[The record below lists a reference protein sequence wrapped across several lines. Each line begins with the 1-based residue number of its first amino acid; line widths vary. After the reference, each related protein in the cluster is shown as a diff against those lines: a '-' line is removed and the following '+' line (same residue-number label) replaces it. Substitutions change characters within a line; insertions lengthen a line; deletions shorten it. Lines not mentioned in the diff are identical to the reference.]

1 MEAMINQEELTEIIS
16 EEEDRVLE
24 RLFETCDP
32 LAEDLMT
39 YLQHGICV
47 SNIAT
52 LLARELNLPDSDCHE
67 IAVAGVLHDIG
78 KLKVSQ
84 YIYGRGEDV
93 LEIEEM
99 KYVRMHTTLGYHIL
113 KDAGYK
119 DTIMNMILYHHENFD
134 GTGYPNNLAGE
145 EIPFEARIIR
155 VCDVFVALISDR
167 PYRKAFPVEM
177 AIEMM
182 IDEVK
187 NFDMR
192 IFLAFQRMTGSKEF
206 WDTLIRIGY
215 NMETKKLEE
224 FLLCEK

>member
-1 MEAMINQEELTEIIS
+1 
-16 EEEDRVLE
+16 
-24 RLFETCDP
+24 
-32 LAEDLMT
+32 
-39 YLQHGICV
+39 
-47 SNIAT
+47 
-52 LLARELNLPDSDCHE
+52 
-67 IAVAGVLHDIG
+67 
-78 KLKVSQ
+78 
-84 YIYGRGEDV
+84 
-93 LEIEEM
+93 M

-113 KDAGYK
+113 KDAGYE

-134 GTGYPNNLAGE
+134 GTGYPNNLAGD

-167 PYRKAFPVEM
+167 PYRKAFPVEV

-192 IFLAFQRMTGSKEF
+192 IFLAFQRLTGSKEF
-206 WDTLIRIGY
+206 WDTLKRIGY

>member
-1 MEAMINQEELTEIIS
+1 MEAINQEELAG
-16 EEEDRVLE
+16 EEDSILD
-24 RLFETCDP
+24 RLFETCNP

-52 LLARELNLPDSDCHE
+52 LLAKELNLPDSDCYE
-67 IAVAGVLHDIG
+67 IAIAGVLHDIG
-78 KLKVSQ
+78 KLRVSQ
-84 YIYGRGEDV
+84 NIYGRGEDV

-99 KYVRMHTTLGYHIL
+99 KYVRMHTTLGYRIL
-113 KDAGYK
+113 KDAGYSK
-119 DTIMNMILYHHENFD
+119 EIMNMILYHHENFD
-134 GTGYPNNLAGE
+134 GSGYPNNYAGD

-167 PYRKAFPVEM
+167 PYRKAFPVEV

-192 IFLAFQRMTGSKEF
+192 IFLAFQRLTGSKEF
-206 WDTLIRIGY
+206 WDTLERIGY

-224 FLLCEK
+224 FLMHEK

>member
-1 MEAMINQEELTEIIS
+1 MEAMINQEEIS
-16 EEEDRVLE
+16 RQAGDEEDVVLE
-24 RLFETCDP
+24 RLFETCNP
-32 LAEDLMT
+32 LAEDFMT
-39 YLQHGICV
+39 YIHHGICV
-47 SNIAT
+47 SNMAT
-52 LLARELNLPDSDCHE
+52 LLAREVGLPDSDCYE

-99 KYVRMHTTLGYHIL
+99 KYVRMHTTLGYNIL

-119 DTIMNMILYHHENFD
+119 DTIMNMILYHHENYD
-134 GTGYPNNLAGE
+134 GTGYPKNLTGE

-167 PYRKAFPVEM
+167 PYRKAFPVEV

-192 IFLAFQRMTGSKEF
+192 IFLAFQRLTGSKEF
-206 WDTLIRIGY
+206 WDTLKRIGY

-224 FLLCEK
+224 VLLCGK